1 MAMMKFV
8 ILQDFRISMVPQ
20 IIALELV
27 QPKTHNI
34 CFMKKKKSYKTFKV
48 ICIRSAF

>member
-1 MAMMKFV
+1 MTLMKFA
-8 ILQDFRISMVPQ
+8 ILQDFQISMVPQ

-34 CFMKKKKSYKTFKV
+34 CLMKKKKKKV
-48 ICIRSAF
+48 L